1 MSPNEM
7 YLDTE
12 MKAVSRSETW
22 EIISLGWNLKTLDVC
37 KHMKK
42 PIFLWSLK
50 SEEVKGGKKQSI

>member
-1 MSPNEM
+1 M